1 MSNWTLCKGGKRLV
15 NQVNY
20 RFPNRDKGMD
30 GAKGDARH
38 AARKSDHNPNKA
50 GIVHAIDIDE
60 NMGKKGKNRNGRT
73 ARRLTNE
80 LLEYAASG
88 LPGSNRLKYV
98 VYENRIASGT
108 YKRSF
113 WTWRKGSWGH
123 TGHIH
128 VSFTSKAD
136 RDGTAYPLPILAKS
150 PMVKARR
157 RRALNKALKASK

>member
-1 MSNWTLCKGGKRLV
+1 MATLCKGGARLRD
-15 NQVNY
+15 QVDH
-20 RFPNRDKGMD
+20 RWPKRDKRSD
-30 GAKGDARH
+30 GWIGDSAH

-50 GIVHAIDIDE
+50 GIVHAIDITE
-60 NMGKKGKNRNGRT
+60 NLGKGKNRNGRS
-73 ARRLTNE
+73 ARRLANE

-113 WTWRKGSWGH
+113 WTWRSGSYAH
-123 TGHIH
+123 TAHIH

-136 RDGTAYPLPILAKS
+136 RDGTAYPLPILTRS
-150 PMVKARR
+150 PALKRQRR
-157 RRALNKALKASK
+157 KALNEALKGNK